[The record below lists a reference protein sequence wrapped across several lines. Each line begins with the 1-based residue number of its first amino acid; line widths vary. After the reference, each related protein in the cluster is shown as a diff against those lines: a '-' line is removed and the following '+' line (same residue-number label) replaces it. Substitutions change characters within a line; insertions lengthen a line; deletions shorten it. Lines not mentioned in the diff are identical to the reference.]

1 MTDDPPIDSLRN
13 LGPLSR
19 QMLAAVGVHSRADL
33 VSRGAVEVWDAVR
46 RAGLPASLNLLWAL
60 VGALEGRDWREVAR
74 TDRLELLTRIEAL
87 AEARKRLGEG
97 D

>member
-1 MTDDPPIDSLRN
+1 MTDDTPIDSLRN
-13 LGPLSR
+13 LGPRSR

-33 VSRGAVEVWDAVR
+33 ASRGAVEVWDAVR

-74 TDRLELLTRIEAL
+74 TDRLDLLTRIEAL
-87 AEARKRLGEG
+87 AEARKHLGEG